1 MSTGGCRT
9 PSSRAGWSTN
19 ATATVRSPA
28 STGTRTSKSSSA
40 WLAYHSHS
48 APPIPELPQKLAM
61 HRSASGLRP
70 PPAMNVATSAP
81 STRTSNWWATLPMP
95 RM

>member
-1 MSTGGCRT
+1 MSTGGCST
-9 PSSRAGWSTN
+9 PSSSQGWWTK

-40 WLAYHSHS
+40 WLAYRSHS

-61 HRSASGLRP
+61 HRSASRLSP
-70 PPAMNVATSAP
+70 PPAMNVATRAP
-81 STRTSNWWATLPMP
+81 STRTSSWWATLPMP